1 MKVFHNVIS
10 DDLRQR
16 CLDYVK
22 NERKNSSWIIYQYH
36 WPDGIGEGVIGNNYG
51 TPIPVDLFFEIVQ
64 SVSKVFPEITETKHI
79 PEHCVFYIWSKHS
92 SINWHDDGHWDYG
105 LTIYLN
111 DVWEEWQ
118 GGYFLWKDLSNNE
131 EIRGIIPTK
140 NTMVLNDEAEEHM
153 VTPVSPYSEDRIS
166 IQMFLSKA

>member
-1 MKVFHNVIS
+1 MKIFHDVIS

-22 NERKNSSWIIYQYH
+22 NEKKNSSWIIYKYH
-36 WPDGIGEGVIGNNYG
+36 WPEEIGAGVIGNNYG

-64 SVSKVFPEITETKHI
+64 SVSKVFPEITETKHV
-79 PEHCVFYIWSKHS
+79 PEHCLFYVWSKLS

-111 DVWEEWQ
+111 ETWEDWQ
-118 GGYFLWKDLSNNE
+118 GGFFLWKDENGE
-131 EIRGIIPTK
+131 MRGIEPKK
-140 NTMVLNDEAEEHM
+140 NMMVLNDEAEEHM
-153 VTPVSPYSEDRIS
+153 VTVISPYTPEDRIS